1 MVRVLAWKLRIVVLW
16 ISLAVCQSASTYLL
30 LLQPGAVRDLMSGHL
45 QGEDVQSAGVQV
57 YTLLL
62 WLVPMVMA
70 YLTLVLKD
78 ADNRGVNA
86 VLGGGGALNGIAAL
100 VPGQGG
106 ATPAGVVV
114 GVVGVLVPL
123 LILWH
128 AWKWPRPEE
137 VGAVRGQEG
146 RGQEGQGQEGHRQ
159 QDRGPE
165 SRGPEGRGPEG
176 RHR

>member
-1 MVRVLAWKLRIVVLW
+1 MLAWKLRIVVLW

-30 LLQPGAVRDLMSGHL
+30 LLQPGAVRDLMTGHL

-86 VLGGGGALNGIAAL
+86 VLGGGGALNGVATL

-106 ATPAGVVV
+106 VTPAGVVV
-114 GVVGVLVPL
+114 GAVGVLVPL

-128 AWKWPRPEE
+128 AWKWPRPDE
-137 VGAVRGQEG
+137 VGT
-146 RGQEGQGQEGHRQ
+146 
-159 QDRGPE
+159 DRRRE
-165 SRGPEGRGPEG
+165 SRGQEGRGPEG
-176 RHR
+176 RGHEGRHR